1 MRDFEFQVLEA
12 GGRIGWIF
20 AKRFWASEV
29 RDMTSQGKTAKA
41 LWRDRLRGLG
51 SGIFHFVAAVAFA
64 STGALDWLI
73 CSLTLIFLWTAV
85 KQLMRAL
92 SAHKRL
98 PALRE
103 QELLE
108 AVHNS

>member
-1 MRDFEFQVLEA
+1 M
-12 GGRIGWIF
+12 
-20 AKRFWASEV
+20 
-29 RDMTSQGKTAKA
+29 
-41 LWRDRLRGLG
+41 
-51 SGIFHFVAAVAFA
+51 AAVAFA